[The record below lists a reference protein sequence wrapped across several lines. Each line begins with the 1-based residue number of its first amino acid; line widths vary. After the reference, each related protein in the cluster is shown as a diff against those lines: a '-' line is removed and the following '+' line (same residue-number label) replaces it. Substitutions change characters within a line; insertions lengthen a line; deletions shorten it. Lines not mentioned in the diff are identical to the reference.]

1 MIFKKFTQQPLL
13 KATMVSDKAHI
24 QVQTFKSSL
33 FIASLLKIEIKQA
46 IYI

>member
-1 MIFKKFTQQPLL
+1 MIFKKFTQHSLL

-24 QVQTFKSSL
+24 QVQTSKSSL

-46 IYI
+46 TYI